1 MKAPLVLVTAAL
13 TIAIL
18 IAGSLLIATGMRD
31 ENALRLL
38 VQDPAEQIFRLPF
51 DQQSITF
58 DQKDTK
64 ALPEPPTVP

>member
-38 VQDPAEQIFRLPF
+38 IQDPAEQIFQLPF

-64 ALPEPPTVP
+64 ALPEQPTVP

>member
-1 MKAPLVLVTAAL
+1 MKAPLVLVTATL

-18 IAGSLLIATGMRD
+18 IAGSFLIATGMRD

-38 VQDPAEQIFRLPF
+38 IQDPAEQIFQLPF

-64 ALPEPPTVP
+64 ALPGQPTVP